1 MAIEARSSSKT
12 ARRGGA
18 MPLPLL
24 DDSALE
30 GAAYQILSAPQFAHI
45 PKAIISSF
53 MGQLRDIARELPL
66 GASANIATH
75 PQFQDLVTKSVQVF
89 ERDPAVLR
97 AHLQLLQKTANIH
110 SADGAVYAKAM
121 ASLQGLNAGD
131 GGMTGGGS
139 RERNSRDYGMM
150 AANDG
155 SIKDASGRV
164 IFSSGELNAMG
175 MSGHTAQTLMAM
187 GFTSKADILKITSD
201 TKRLG
206 LKVEN
211 AAIDLGEL
219 RKAEGKRTDAH
230 VTQLESYK
238 NELTRIETQRKE
250 AEKTGNQQKLAEAE
264 RQRVELEKR
273 IDEYKKKEVKAEQGK
288 KKFEQI
294 REKVRENVGQD
305 KATNKLSAEQLNEIN
320 KKDVKNVAQQGNEQ
334 MRRVEARISQVS
346 SGETITT
353 LPAQGPTASAQ
364 VKAKEISAASDDFAI
379 PGQAVPVAKQQAKVE
394 EKTAPK
400 VAPQKSAPA
409 PT

>member
-12 ARRGGA
+12 ARREA
-18 MPLPLL
+18 ATPSLLL
-24 DDSALE
+24 DDSAIE

-66 GASANIATH
+66 GAAANIATH
-75 PQFQDLVTKSVQVF
+75 PQFQDMVTKSVQVF

-97 AHLQLLQKTANIH
+97 THLQFLQKTANIH
-110 SADGAVYAKAM
+110 SADGAIYAKAL
-121 ASLQGLNAGD
+121 ASLHGLHGSDFMAG
-131 GGMTGGGS
+131 GSPS
-139 RERNSRDYGMM
+139 RERTSRDYGMM

-155 SIKDASGRV
+155 GVKDASGRV
-164 IFSSGELNAMG
+164 IFSHGELNAMG
-175 MSGHTAQTLMAM
+175 MSGHTAQALVAM

-206 LKVEN
+206 LKLDD
-211 AAIDLGEL
+211 AAVDLGEL

-238 NELTRIETQRKE
+238 NELARIEAQRKE
-250 AEKTGNQQKLAEAE
+250 AEKSGNQKKLAEAE

-273 IDEYKKKEVKAEQGK
+273 MDEYKKREVKTERGK

-305 KATNKLSAEQLNEIN
+305 KATNKLSAKQLNEIN

-334 MRRVEARISQVS
+334 IRRVEARISQAS
-346 SGETITT
+346 SVETITAP
-353 LPAQGPTASAQ
+353 PAQGPTASAQ
-364 VKAKEISAASDDFAI
+364 VKAKEISDASDDFAI
-379 PGQAVPVAKQQAKVE
+379 PGQTAPAAKQQAKVE